1 MQQNIELI
9 DDSSEKQFELSILCE
24 GLQGSS
30 ENLSSHHQ
38 AVTRVHST
46 DYGTLLSKNEP
57 GPDPET
63 FLVLKPQN
71 NLENVHH
78 HVQTQDQIQADPGDD
93 FEKESNDTISKKKY
107 RARKKEATSVANGRK
122 IPTTKRMQ
130 PFAIPGVR
138 QHKSTEQIRGLLKL
152 LRDLKGP
159 INRQVRD
166 RAVELTGLRWT
177 KIYKWMFDLGDKL
190 KVVAPDLKLA
200 PSKSPVVGVGL
211 NALSAKAFR
220 ETKIF

>member
-57 GPDPET
+57 EPDPET

-107 RARKKEATSVANGRK
+107 RAPR
-122 IPTTKRMQ
+122 TKRMQ